1 MGQEQHPAQQEKPQT
16 PGDERAGELVD
27 LLVGDWRPSEQQIL
41 KWVRIAVAVGS
52 VLLVVL
58 LILYVIGLIFG
69 IPLLNLLTILAIPI
83 TVGAAVPLLNW
94 LQKKRELDVEHQRA
108 QDEAL
113 QAYLDQMSHLL
124 TDKELRRTT
133 DWLDE
138 ARITARARS
147 LAALRRMDGE
157 HRKSVLQHRK
167 SVLQFLY
174 EAQLINRR
182 ESTFVEGVTYELGPA
197 RIVGLSGADLR
208 KANLRHITLE
218 NAALDGALL
227 EKANLRDGH
236 LWGID
241 LGGAYLSGADLSN
254 AKLTGAS
261 LKNADLRGASLV
273 NAELQRKDELML
285 WGADP
290 SGADLSGADLSGA
303 DLSGADLRGARGLS
317 QERIDLTIGSN
328 KTTDYSKKTELPEGC
343 NPPPWWSKSIE
354 EQRRIVQEKLL
365 GH

>member
-1 MGQEQHPAQQEKPQT
+1 MGQEQHPAQQEKPRT
-16 PGDERAGELVD
+16 PGERGGELVD

-41 KWVRIAVAVGS
+41 QWVRIAVAVGS

-147 LAALRRMDGE
+147 LAALSRLDGE
-157 HRKSVLQHRK
+157 RKS

-208 KANLRHITLE
+208 SADLRYIYLSD
-218 NAALDGALL
+218 AALNGALL
-227 EKANLRDGH
+227 DNADLREAKLRD
-236 LWGID
+236 ID
-241 LGGAYLSGADLSN
+241 LGGAYLSGADLR
-254 AKLTGAS
+254 G
-261 LKNADLRGASLV
+261 ADLRGASLI
-273 NAELQRKDELML
+273 NAELQRKDELNL
-285 WGADP
+285 SGAALSGADL

-303 DLSGADLRGARGLS
+303 DLSGADLRGARRMT
-317 QERIDLTIGSN
+317 QEQVDLTIGSN
-328 KTTDYSKKTELPEGC
+328 KAELPEGL
-343 NPPPWWSKSIE
+343 NRPQWWSKGIE
-354 EQRRIVQEKLL
+354 EQRRIVQESE
-365 GH
+365 GWEDEENSDPS

>member
-1 MGQEQHPAQQEKPQT
+1 MPHNYYRKGEEHQVEREQT
-16 PGDERAGELVD
+16 PG
-27 LLVGDWRPSEQQIL
+27 WRIIVRGVPTPAWIL
-41 KWVRIAVAVGS
+41 GGL
-52 VLLVVL
+52 VLLLALIVVGYRYQITLWDWLKL
-58 LILYVIGLIFG
+58 LIVPAVLAGGG
-69 IPLLNLLTILAIPI
+69 IWFNK
-83 TVGAAVPLLNW
+83 
-94 LQKKRELDVEHQRA
+94 QQRERELEIADQRT

-208 KANLRHITLE
+208 SADLRYIYLSD
-218 NAALDGALL
+218 AALNGALL
-227 EKANLRDGH
+227 DNADLREAKLRD
-236 LWGID
+236 ID
-241 LGGAYLSGADLSN
+241 LGGAYLSGADLR
-254 AKLTGAS
+254 G
-261 LKNADLRGASLV
+261 ADLRGASLI
-273 NAELQRKDELML
+273 NAELQRKDELN
-285 WGADP
+285 
-290 SGADLSGADLSGA
+290 LSGADL
-303 DLSGADLRGARGLS
+303 
-317 QERIDLTIGSN
+317 
-328 KTTDYSKKTELPEGC
+328 
-343 NPPPWWSKSIE
+343 
-354 EQRRIVQEKLL
+354 
-365 GH
+365 

>member
-1 MGQEQHPAQQEKPQT
+1 MF
-16 PGDERAGELVD
+16 L
-27 LLVGDWRPSEQQIL
+27 RP
-41 KWVRIAVAVGS
+41 VIAIVVFAV
-52 VLLVVL
+52 
-58 LILYVIGLIFG
+58 LIYGLWM
-69 IPLLNLLTILAIPI
+69 LLNGYFAPHK
-83 TVGAAVPLLNW
+83 AAG
-94 LQKKRELDVEHQRA
+94 KRELIQSMALIVGGVVAFGTLFVSYRNLRHSQETALLSQQSTQAALVEQRELDEGRR

-113 QAYLDQMSHLL
+113 QTYLGQMSQLL
-124 TDKELRRTT
+124 TDKELRRKTH
-133 DWLDE
+133 WLDD
-138 ARITARARS
+138 ARVTARVQS
-147 LAALRRMDGE
+147 LTALSRLGAE
-157 HRKSVLQHRK
+157 RKR

-174 EAQLINRR
+174 EAQLINKKFRQLN
-182 ESTFVEGVTYELGPA
+182 EAEQEKLGPNSPAEFDA

-218 NAALDGALL
+218 NAALDGAFL

-254 AKLTGAS
+254 AKLTGAT
-261 LKNADLRGASLV
+261 LINADLRGASLV
-273 NAELQRKDELML
+273 NAELQRKDELKL

-328 KTTDYSKKTELPEGC
+328 KTTDYSKKTVLPEGF
-343 NPPPWWSKSIE
+343 NPPAWWSKSIE

-365 GH
+365 EH

>member
-1 MGQEQHPAQQEKPQT
+1 MGQEQHPAQQEKPRT
-16 PGDERAGELVD
+16 PGERGGELVD

-41 KWVRIAVAVGS
+41 QWVRIAVAVGS

-124 TDKELRRTT
+124 TDKDLRRTT

-208 KANLRHITLE
+208 SADLRYIYLSD
-218 NAALDGALL
+218 AALNGALL
-227 EKANLRDGH
+227 DNADLREAKLRD
-236 LWGID
+236 ID
-241 LGGAYLSGADLSN
+241 LGGAYLSGADFR
-254 AKLTGAS
+254 G
-261 LKNADLRGASLV
+261 ADLRGASLI
-273 NAELQRKDELML
+273 NAQLQRKDELN
-285 WGADP
+285 
-290 SGADLSGADLSGA
+290 LSGA
-303 DLSGADLRGARGLS
+303 DLSGADLRGADLRGADLRGARGLT
-317 QERIDLTIGSN
+317 QEQVDLTIGSN
-328 KTTDYSKKTELPEGC
+328 KAELPEGL
-343 NPPPWWSKSIE
+343 NRPQWWSKGIE
-354 EQRRIVQEKLL
+354 EQRRIVQES
-365 GH
+365 GGWEDEENSNPS

>member
-1 MGQEQHPAQQEKPQT
+1 MGQEQHPAQQEKPRT
-16 PGDERAGELVD
+16 PGERGGELVD

-41 KWVRIAVAVGS
+41 QWVRIAVAVGS

-113 QAYLDQMSHLL
+113 QAYLDQMSKLL
-124 TDKELRRTT
+124 TDKDLRSRPH
-133 DWLDE
+133 WLDD
-138 ARITARARS
+138 ARVTARART
-147 LAALRRMDGE
+147 LATLSRLDGE
-157 HRKSVLQHRK
+157 RKR

-174 EAQLINRR
+174 EGQLINKDKKP
-182 ESTFVEGVTYELGPA
+182 LGDGTTEFEA
-197 RIVGLSGADLR
+197 RIVGLSGTDLTRADLR
-208 KANLRHITLE
+208 YLTLE
-218 NAALDGALL
+218 EAALDGAIL
-227 EKANLRDGH
+227 ENANLRDAE
-236 LWGID
+236 LNNID
-241 LGGAYLSGADLSN
+241 LGGAYLSGANLSN
-254 AKLTGAS
+254 AKMKGV
-261 LKNADLRGASLV
+261 RLV
-273 NAELQRKDELML
+273 NAHLQRQDKLNL
-285 WGADP
+285 N
-290 SGADLSGADLSGA
+290 GADLSGADLSGA

-317 QERIDLTIGSN
+317 QEQIDLTIGSN
-328 KTTDYSKKTELPEGC
+328 KTTDYSKKTELSEGF
-343 NPPPWWSKSIE
+343 NSPPWWSKSIA